1 MKHLNKFK
9 TFENEQYIID
19 DILSVNEGVSSIID
33 KVKKYARKG
42 LLSAAIITTLLASN
56 NLSAQEKEQVKQIA
70 EVTQKKPMFGTTEQ
84 RDAAKKKRLNQRK
97 KNFDISVSNA
107 YGVGLN
113 DPDLNIVN
121 EINDAEFNNGCS
133 LDNNEELDYLEG
145 RTSEPPSVVYRE
157 MEDGTKVKIDMNKYF
172 KYVRKQNK
180 KDDEPLDGL
189 MAPNF
194 KATSCGISKAHAK
207 EDKKEWGKK

>member
-1 MKHLNKFK
+1 MKHLNEFK
-9 TFENEQYIID
+9 TFENEKYIID

-107 YGVGLN
+107 YGIGLN
-113 DPDLNIVN
+113 MSKLNIVN
-121 EINDAEFNNGCS
+121 EISEDEFKNGCD
-133 LDNNEELDYLEG
+133 LDNEENNYLNGTTDE
-145 RTSEPPSVVYRE
+145 TPSIVYRE

-207 EDKKEWGKK
+207 EDKKEWSKK

>member
-107 YGVGLN
+107 YAVGLN
-113 DPDLNIVN
+113 MSKLNIVT
-121 EINDAEFNNGCS
+121 EISEDEFKNGCG
-133 LDNNEELDYLEG
+133 LDNEENNYLNGTTDE
-145 RTSEPPSVVYRE
+145 TPSIVYRE

-189 MAPNF
+189 MVPNF

-207 EDKKEWGKK
+207 EDKKEWSKK